1 MHSVAS
7 SEDLFKYAKANNWL
21 LIESS
26 EGYVVSVFL
35 TPTGNIVEMYFEKGK
50 TTVRTLLSH
59 TYKL

>member
-7 SEDLFKYAKANNWL
+7 GEDLFKYAKANNWL

-35 TPTGNIVEMYFEKGK
+35 TPSGNIVEMYFEKNK
-50 TTVRTLLSH
+50 VTLRTLPSYA
-59 TYKL
+59 YKL